1 MFSYVL
7 FLNKYSIRFSIFE
20 KCHVLYNF
28 LGINSFDYFT
38 FILQKEKK
46 MSETLKEFLLNKRYT
61 KVKLHLTKTNHFEIK
76 ASINGKKGLFILDTG
91 ASSSCVGFEGIETF
105 RLNAEDSLIKAAGAG
120 STNMDTKISKKN
132 KLTIGKWSKSKV
144 VLVLFNLTHVNT
156 ALINHN
162 SKPVDGI
169 IGADILK
176 KAKGIID
183 YEKKYLYL
191 KI

>member
-1 MFSYVL
+1 ME
-7 FLNKYSIRFSIFE
+7 N
-20 KCHVLYNF
+20 
-28 LGINSFDYFT
+28 
-38 FILQKEKK
+38 LQ
-46 MSETLKEFLLNKRYT
+46 EFLLHKGYT

-76 ASINGKKGLFILDTG
+76 ATINGEKGLFILDTG
-91 ASSSCVGFEGIETF
+91 ASSSCVGFEGIDTF
-105 RLNAEDSLIKAAGAG
+105 NLKAEASLIKAAGAG
-120 STNMDTKISKKN
+120 ATDMDTKMAKTN
-132 KLTIGKWSKSKV
+132 KVKIGKWSNNKV
-144 VLVLFNLTHVNT
+144 ALVLFDLTHVNT

-176 KAKGIID
+176 KSKAIID

>member
-1 MFSYVL
+1 MTT
-7 FLNKYSIRFSIFE
+7 N
-20 KCHVLYNF
+20 
-28 LGINSFDYFT
+28 
-38 FILQKEKK
+38 LQ
-46 MSETLKEFLLNKRYT
+46 EFLLNKGYT

-91 ASSSCVGFEGIETF
+91 ASSSCVGFEAIETF
-105 RLNAEDSLIKAAGAG
+105 KLDAQDSLIKAAGAG
-120 STNMDTKISKKN
+120 ATDMDTKMSKKN
-132 KLTIGKWSKSKV
+132 RMKIGKWSNNKV
-144 VLVLFNLTHVNT
+144 VLVLFNLSHVNT

-191 KI
+191 KIK

>member
-1 MFSYVL
+1 M
-7 FLNKYSIRFSIFE
+7 
-20 KCHVLYNF
+20 
-28 LGINSFDYFT
+28 T
-38 FILQKEKK
+38 
-46 MSETLKEFLLNKRYT
+46 ETLQSFLLNKGYA

-76 ASINGKKGLFILDTG
+76 ATINGKKGVFILDTG

-105 RLNAEDSLIKAAGAG
+105 KLNAKDSLVKAAGAG
-120 STNMDTKISKKN
+120 ATDMETKMSKKN
-132 KLTIGKWSKSKV
+132 KIKIGKWSHNKV
-144 VLVLFNLTHVNT
+144 VLILFDLTHVNT

-162 SKPVDGI
+162 SRPVDGI

-191 KI
+191 KL